1 MIKII
6 GYILFLICCISFLLI
21 LVFPWF
27 GFSKSQIA
35 GITVGL
41 IITGEVTFYL
51 SIIILGKSFYNKI
64 RNILKFR
71 KSKAGAAGQPELR
84 DRSQTV

>member
-6 GYILFLICCISFLLI
+6 GYILLLICCISFGLI

-27 GFSKSQIA
+27 GFSARQIA
-35 GITVGL
+35 GITTVL

-51 SIIILGKSFYNKI
+51 GIIILGKSFYNKI
-64 RNILKFR
+64 KSLLMFWKR
-71 KSKAGAAGQPELR
+71 KPGDSGSPNEINPK
-84 DRSQTV
+84 